1 MKLKFTNK
9 RVPDD
14 GWGVERY
21 YIAVNR
27 KDGSVRAPMN
37 DDQIN
42 GRNGPLW
49 ANEFAGGQ
57 WVWAELNKEAALSL
71 LAQPDAG
78 ANPASN
84 AEEVETLRKQVLEG
98 LGREVDYR
106 ERLVDLRDN
115 ITNALR
121 DVATPKP

>member
-1 MKLKFTNK
+1 MKLNFINT

-27 KDGSVRAPMN
+27 KDGAVRSPMN

-84 AEEVETLRKQVLEG
+84 AEEVETLRAQVKQGIE
-98 LGREVDYR
+98 REMEYR
-106 ERLVDLRDN
+106 ERLGEIAGDV
-115 ITNALR
+115 TNALR
-121 DVATPKP
+121 RIATPTP

>member
-1 MKLKFTNK
+1 MKLNFTNT

-27 KDGSVRAPMN
+27 KDGAVRAPMN

-71 LAQPDAG
+71 LAQPDGG

-84 AEEVETLRKQVLEG
+84 AQEIETLRKQVKQGIE
-98 LGREVDYR
+98 REMKYR
-106 ERLVDLRDN
+106 ERLVEIMEAADL
-115 ITNALR
+115 ALYAI
-121 DVATPKP
+121 ATPKL

>member
-1 MKLKFTNK
+1 MKLNFINT

-21 YIAVNR
+21 YIAINR
-27 KDGSVRAPMN
+27 KDGSVRAPFS

-49 ANEFAGGQ
+49 QNEFAGGQ
-57 WVWAELNKEAALSL
+57 WEWAELTKAGALAI

-84 AEEVETLRKQVLEG
+84 AEEIETLRRQVRDGIEQQIA
-98 LGREVDYR
+98 YR
-106 ERLVDLRDN
+106 LRLSELRDHAVA
-115 ITNALR
+115 AL
-121 DVATPKP
+121 DNGTSTL

>member
-1 MKLKFTNK
+1 MKLNFTNM

-27 KDGSVRAPMN
+27 KDGTVRSPMN

-84 AEEVETLRKQVLEG
+84 AEEIETLKAQVRQGIE
-98 LGREVDYR
+98 RETRYR
-106 ERLVDLRDN
+106 EFVQDIRTRAQL
-115 ITNALR
+115 AL
-121 DVATPKP
+121 ASLKTPEL

>member
-1 MKLKFTNK
+1 MKLNFTNM

-27 KDGSVRAPMN
+27 KDGTVRSPMN

-84 AEEVETLRKQVLEG
+84 AQEIETLKAQVRAGIELSI
-98 LGREVDYR
+98 
-106 ERLVDLRDN
+106 DLRAVIIGLRDSVS
-115 ITNALR
+115 NALDR
-121 DVATPKP
+121 IDNKKP

>member
-1 MKLKFTNK
+1 MKLKFTNT

-27 KDGSVRAPMN
+27 RDGTVRSPMN

-71 LAQPDAG
+71 LAQPDEG

-84 AEEVETLRKQVLEG
+84 AEEIETLRAQVKQGIE
-98 LGREVDYR
+98 RETRYR
-106 ERLVDLRDN
+106 EFVQDIRTRAQL
-115 ITNALR
+115 AL
-121 DVATPKP
+121 ASLKTPEL

>member
-1 MKLKFTNK
+1 MKLNFTNM

-27 KDGSVRAPMN
+27 KDGTVRSPMN

-84 AEEVETLRKQVLEG
+84 AEEIETLKAQVRQGIE
-98 LGREVDYR
+98 RETKYR
-106 ERLVDLRDN
+106 ERLVEIKEAADL
-115 ITNALR
+115 ALYAI
-121 DVATPKP
+121 ATPKL

>member
-1 MKLKFTNK
+1 MKLNFTNM

-27 KDGSVRAPMN
+27 KDGTVRSPMN

-84 AEEVETLRKQVLEG
+84 AEEIETLRKQVKQGIE
-98 LGREVDYR
+98 REMKYR
-106 ERLVDLRDN
+106 ERLVEIMEAADL
-115 ITNALR
+115 ALYAI
-121 DVATPKP
+121 ATPKL

>member
-1 MKLKFTNK
+1 MKLNFTNT

-27 KDGSVRAPMN
+27 KDGAVRSPMN

-71 LAQPDAG
+71 LAQPDEG

-84 AEEVETLRKQVLEG
+84 AEEIETLKAQVRAGIELSI
-98 LGREVDYR
+98 
-106 ERLVDLRDN
+106 DLRAVIIGLRDSVS
-115 ITNALR
+115 NALDR
-121 DVATPKP
+121 IDNKKP